1 MNKNYKYNLYK
12 YFYEKDYLI
21 LILLVLFIFVILQI
35 CLFEIII
42 PNITNGEFKHLGL
55 LKGDASYFHQKSL
68 ILSNHLKYAINYGFF
83 SSYFERLLDFT
94 SVPINIKI
102 LSIFYYLFGNDPIS
116 IIYLNSI
123 FFLISIVCIYQISKL
138 TFKDINNCKLFFILA
153 CLVLLFF
160 PSFIYIFNSTGKE
173 AMTITIFLVYLTFL
187 IRIKKNYNINL
198 SIIIIFIF
206 TIILLQFMRPH
217 YCALLFLLTL
227 TYLIFNLFNFSM
239 NKKIIF
245 NITKLILSFL
255 IVYLVFT
262 FFIEVSLEKFNQIGK
277 TKINKYIE
285 DQILYNNTNY
295 IINYTYSP
303 YIFDFIENEYIKVI
317 SLRNHFIQYNLS
329 INSNT
334 LISTNLYNDIYD
346 FFIYLPILLNE
357 SILIPYPFWSINNK
371 NEIFSI
377 LVNFEM
383 VFMYSFY
390 IIILINIKKLNSFE
404 IILIFFMI
412 FSCSLLFFVNPN
424 IGTYYRIRQPF
435 NLFIILI
442 SLKYLC
448 NNLLSI
454 YRR

>member
-12 YFYEKDYLI
+12 YFYEKNYLI

-35 CLFEIII
+35 SLFEVII

-68 ILSNHLKYAINYGFF
+68 TLSNHLKYAINYGFF

-94 SVPINIKI
+94 SVPINIKL
-102 LSIFYYLFGNDPIS
+102 LSVFYYLFGNDPTS

-123 FFLISIVCIYQISKL
+123 YFLISIVCIYQISKL

-187 IRIKKNYNINL
+187 IRIKKYYNINL
-198 SIIIIFIF
+198 SNIIIFIF
-206 TIILLQFMRPH
+206 TIILLQFLRPH
-217 YCALLFLLTL
+217 YYALLFLLTL
-227 TYLIFNLFNFSM
+227 TYLIFNFSM

-255 IVYLVFT
+255 IVYLVFV
-262 FFIEVSLEKFNQIGK
+262 FFIEVSLENFNQISQ
-277 TKINKYIE
+277 TTINKYIE

-334 LISTNLYNDIYD
+334 LILTNIYNDIYD

-383 VFMYSFY
+383 IFMYSFY
-390 IIILINIKKLNSFE
+390 IILLINIKKLNSFE
-404 IILIFFMI
+404 IILILFII
-412 FSCSLLFFVNPN
+412 FSCSLLFFINPN

>member
-262 FFIEVSLEKFNQIGK
+262 FFIEVSLEKFNQISQ
-277 TKINKYIE
+277 TTINKYIE

>member
-83 SSYFERLLDFT
+83 SSYFERLFDFT

-239 NKKIIF
+239 KKKIIF

-262 FFIEVSLEKFNQIGK
+262 FFIEVSLEKFNQISQ
-277 TKINKYIE
+277 TTINKYIE

>member
-1 MNKNYKYNLYK
+1 MNKNY
-12 YFYEKDYLI
+12 LI
-21 LILLVLFIFVILQI
+21 LISLVFFIFVILQI
-35 CLFEIII
+35 NLFEIII

-55 LKGDASYFHQKSL
+55 LNGDASYFHQQGL
-68 ILSNHLKYAINYGFF
+68 ILSNHLKYATDYGFF

-102 LSIFYYLFGNDPIS
+102 LSIFYYLFGNDPTS

-123 FFLISIVCIYQISKL
+123 YFLISIVCIYQICKL
-138 TFKDINNCKLFFILA
+138 TFKDINNCKLFFILG

-160 PSFIYIFNSTGKE
+160 PSFIYIFNSSGKE

-187 IRIKKNYNINL
+187 IRIKKNYDISLFN
-198 SIIIIFIF
+198 IIIFIF
-206 TIILLQFMRPH
+206 TIILLQFLRPH

-227 TYLIFNLFNFSM
+227 TYLLFYLFNFSM
-239 NKKIIF
+239 NKKIVF

-255 IVYLVFT
+255 IVYFIFV
-262 FFIEVSLEKFNQIGK
+262 FFIEVSLENFNQISQ
-277 TKINKYIE
+277 TTINKYNE
-285 DQILYNNTNY
+285 DQIKALNNKY
-295 IINYTYSP
+295 IFSYEYSP
-303 YIFDFIENEYIKVI
+303 YIFDFIENVYIKVI

-334 LISTNLYNDIYD
+334 LISTNIYNNIYD
-346 FFIYLPILLNE
+346 FFIYLPILLTE

-383 VFMYSFY
+383 IFMYSFY
-390 IIILINIKKLNSFE
+390 IILLINIKKLNSFE
-404 IILIFFMI
+404 IILILFII
-412 FSCSLLFFVNPN
+412 FSCSLLFFINPN
-424 IGTYYRIRQPF
+424 IGTYYRIRLPF

>member
-83 SSYFERLLDFT
+83 SSYFERLFDFT

-262 FFIEVSLEKFNQIGK
+262 FFIEVSLEKFNQISQ
-277 TKINKYIE
+277 TTINKYIE

>member
-1 MNKNYKYNLYK
+1 MNKNY
-12 YFYEKDYLI
+12 LI
-21 LILLVLFIFVILQI
+21 LISLVFFIFVILQI
-35 CLFEIII
+35 SLFEIII

-55 LKGDASYFHQKSL
+55 LKGDASYYHQKSL
-68 ILSNHLKYAINYGFF
+68 ILSNHLKYVTNYGFF

-102 LSIFYYLFGNDPIS
+102 LSIFYYLFGNDPTS

-123 FFLISIVCIYQISKL
+123 YFLISIVCIYQTSKL
-138 TFKDINNCKLFFILA
+138 TFKDINNSKIFFILG

-160 PSFIYIFNSTGKE
+160 PSFIYIFNSTGKD

-187 IRIKKNYNINL
+187 IRIKKNYDISLFN
-198 SIIIIFIF
+198 IIIFIF
-206 TIILLQFMRPH
+206 TIILLQFLRPH

-227 TYLIFNLFNFSM
+227 TYLLFYLFNFSM

-255 IVYLVFT
+255 IVYFVFV
-262 FFIEVSLEKFNQIGK
+262 FFIELSLENFNQISQ
-277 TKINKYIE
+277 TTINKYNE
-285 DQILYNNTNY
+285 DQIKALNNKY
-295 IINYTYSP
+295 IFSYEYSP
-303 YIFDFIENEYIKVI
+303 YIFDFIENVYIKVI

-334 LISTNLYNDIYD
+334 LISTNIYNNIYD
-346 FFIYLPILLNE
+346 FFIYLPILLTE

-383 VFMYSFY
+383 IFMYSFY
-390 IIILINIKKLNSFE
+390 IILLINIKKLNSFE
-404 IILIFFMI
+404 IILILFII
-412 FSCSLLFFVNPN
+412 FSCSLLFFINPN